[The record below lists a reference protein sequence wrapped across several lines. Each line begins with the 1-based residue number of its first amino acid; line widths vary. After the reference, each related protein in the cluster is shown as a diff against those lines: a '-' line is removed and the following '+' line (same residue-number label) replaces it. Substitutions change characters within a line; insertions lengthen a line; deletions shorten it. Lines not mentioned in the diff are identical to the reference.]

1 MQMKPND
8 YKMVVSECSMALQVQ
23 PGYVRALLRRAR
35 AFEAVGKY
43 EMVMLDV
50 QTLLAA
56 DPSHRDALEI
66 ARRLRGPIIGA
77 RQEAQ
82 QDLQGS

>member
-1 MQMKPND
+1 MQMKP
-8 YKMVVSECSMALQVQ
+8 
-23 PGYVRALLRRAR
+23 GYVRVLLRRAR

-43 EMVMLDV
+43 ERAMLDM

-66 ARRLRGPIIGA
+66 ARSLRSPIIGA

-82 QDLQGS
+82 QDL